1 MSNEIVNEPIQASDQ
16 EMDGSK
22 PKSRLERGRLYQYNG
37 KELVPVEPSD
47 VAKVPVTAEAFDAL
61 KGVRKQVAEITKGR
75 PELMIVASAMLI
87 AASKVPDIDVF
98 AKEYGHDFYS

>member
-37 KELVPVEPSD
+37 RELVPVEPSD
-47 VAKVPVTAEAFDAL
+47 VAKVPVTTEAFDSL
-61 KGVRKQVAEITKGR
+61 KAVRKQVAEITKGR

-87 AASKVPDIDVF
+87 AASRIPEIDVF

>member
-1 MSNEIVNEPIQASDQ
+1 VIRKWTEASPNPAWSA
-16 EMDGSK
+16 G
-22 PKSRLERGRLYQYNG
+22 GCTN
-37 KELVPVEPSD
+37 
-47 VAKVPVTAEAFDAL
+47 TTL

>member
-37 KELVPVEPSD
+37 RELVPVEPSD
-47 VAKVPVTAEAFDAL
+47 VAKVPVTTEAFDAL

-87 AASKVPDIDVF
+87 AASRIPEIDVF